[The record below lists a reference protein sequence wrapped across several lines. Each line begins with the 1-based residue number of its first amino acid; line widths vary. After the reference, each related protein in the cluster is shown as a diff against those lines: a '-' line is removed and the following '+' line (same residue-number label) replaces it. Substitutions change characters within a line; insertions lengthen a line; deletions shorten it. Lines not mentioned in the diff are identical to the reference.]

1 MNNFHERLIAA
12 NNKQFQER
20 KEEIELMSDLLA
32 AAQPVIALLE
42 EMLEGELRLDQAL
55 IYFARPYNPI
65 HLCIDRFHLDTAL
78 HAALHSLG
86 FNEAFRRNYA
96 LQFDRVVLVK
106 GDIAFSIDTAP
117 GYLKHF
123 SRDEV
128 PA

>member
-1 MNNFHERLIAA
+1 MNTFHERLIAA
-12 NNKQFQER
+12 NNKQYQER
-20 KEEIELMSDLLA
+20 KEEIELMSDLLT

-42 EMLEGELRLDQAL
+42 DMVDDKLRTDQSL
-55 IYFARPYNPI
+55 INIARPYNPI
-65 HLCIDRFHLDTAL
+65 HLCINRFHLDTAL

-86 FNEAFRRNYA
+86 FIEASRKNYA
-96 LQFDRVVLVK
+96 LQYDRVVLVK

-123 SRDEV
+123 SREEV